1 MRRRRASLSDIHN
14 EAEIDELSVKQ
25 LKEILAANFVEFK
38 GCCERREL
46 IDKARR
52 LYRSNLENKKRE
64 RELETATGT
73 SSSSGGG
80 GGGVGSNYE
89 STGGGG
95 VGEEDVCK
103 ICMESLIDC
112 VLLDCGHMV
121 SCIKCGKQL
130 AECPICRQNV
140 VRVVRVF
147 KS

>member
-1 MRRRRASLSDIHN
+1 MKRRPSLSELKN
-14 EAEIDELSVKQ
+14 EDAIEELSVKQ
-25 LKEILAANFVEFK
+25 LKELLALNFVEFK

-46 IDKARR
+46 IEKARR
-52 LYRSNLENKKRE
+52 LYRSHQENKMRE
-64 RELETATGT
+64 QELNNQGSSAHGAT
-73 SSSSGGG
+73 SDYSASE
-80 GGGVGSNYE
+80 N
-89 STGGGG
+89 
-95 VGEEDVCK
+95 DVCK

>member
-1 MRRRRASLSDIHN
+1 M
-14 EAEIDELSVKQ
+14 
-25 LKEILAANFVEFK
+25 
-38 GCCERREL
+38 
-46 IDKARR
+46 
-52 LYRSNLENKKRE
+52 RE
-64 RELETATGT
+64 RLINNPSSEAAGASAET
-73 SSSSGGG
+73 SSNANGASGGG
-80 GGGVGSNYE
+80 AFDATE
-89 STGGGG
+89 A
-95 VGEEDVCK
+95 DVCK

>member
-1 MRRRRASLSDIHN
+1 M
-14 EAEIDELSVKQ
+14 KQ

-46 IDKARR
+46 VEKARR
-52 LYRSNLENKKRE
+52 LYRSHQENKMRE
-64 RELETATGT
+64 RELNSADGTATGGGAT
-73 SSSSGGG
+73 AAAHSSSSGDIRDTRTRT
-80 GGGVGSNYE
+80 
-89 STGGGG
+89 STSCFDPIS
-95 VGEEDVCK
+95 GEADLCK
-103 ICMESLIDC
+103 ICMESIIDC